1 MKNQYFGDVNDYQKY
16 GLLRM
21 LANDGQYKIG
31 VCWMLTA
38 DDGRADG
45 NFTAFLSKPQAW
57 RKYDPPLF
65 DLLHKWVVSDRSR
78 NVTLAQNANLL
89 PEAEFYSEFLTDSRD
104 KREKYF
110 KEMKEKF
117 TACNLIF
124 FDPDNGVEIK
134 SAAKGRRNSSKY
146 VYWDELGETYQAGH
160 SILIYQHFRR
170 EERMPFIDHT
180 IMKFQARLNPYKIY
194 WFRTS
199 QVVYFLCAQEKHADT
214 LAVRVAALTE
224 QWGGKIQVG

>member
-21 LANDGQYKIG
+21 LANDGQFKIG
-31 VCWMLTA
+31 VCWMLTT
-38 DDGRADG
+38 DDGRSDG
-45 NFTAFLSKPQAW
+45 NFTTFLNKPQAW
-57 RKYDPPLF
+57 HKYDPPLF
-65 DLLHKWVVSDRSR
+65 DLLHKWVISDRSR

-89 PEAEFYSEFLTDSRD
+89 PRAEFYSEFLTDLRD
-104 KREKYF
+104 QRAKYF
-110 KEMKEKF
+110 KEMNEKF
-117 TACNLIF
+117 SACKLIF

-134 SAAKGRRNSSKY
+134 SVAKGRRNSSKY
-146 VYWDELGETYQAGH
+146 IYWDELDETYQAGH
-160 SILIYQHFRR
+160 SILLYQHFRR
-170 EERMPFIDHT
+170 EERTSFIGHA
-180 IMKFQARLNPYKIY
+180 IMEFQARLKPYKIY

-214 LAVRVAALTE
+214 LAVRVTALTE

>member
-21 LANDGQYKIG
+21 LANDGQFKIG
-31 VCWMLTA
+31 ICWMLTT
-38 DDGRADG
+38 DDGRSDG
-45 NFTAFLSKPQAW
+45 NFTAFLSKPQALH
-57 RKYDPPLF
+57 KYDPPLF
-65 DLLHKWVVSDRSR
+65 DLLHQWVISDRSR
-78 NVTLAQNANLL
+78 NVTLVQNANLL
-89 PEAEFYSEFLTDSRD
+89 PGAEFYSEFLTDFRD
-104 KREKYF
+104 QRVKYF

-117 TACNLIF
+117 SACKLIF

-134 SAAKGRRNSSKY
+134 SVAKGRRNSSKY

-160 SILIYQHFRR
+160 SILLYQHFRR
-170 EERMPFIDHT
+170 EERTSFIGRA
-180 IMKFQARLNPYKIY
+180 IMEFQARLKPYKIY

-214 LAVRVAALTE
+214 LAVRIAALTE